1 MCVQTY
7 GPGKSV
13 AQICVFGLVA
23 VAVLYECWFFDVFD
37 KKNMM
42 AVEIFVWNVDSAHIL
57 FFLNANVFINLSHK
71 KEMMVKIK
79 K

>member
-37 KKNMM
+37 KENMM

-57 FFLNANVFINLSHK
+57 FFSKCECIYKSFTQKGNDGKNK
-71 KEMMVKIK
+71 K
-79 K
+79 